1 LSKKATGQMKKLL
14 TATLLLIAI
23 HMSTVPAIADMFKW
37 VDKNGV
43 MHFSD
48 TPPPKSEQNVETL
61 ETSNY
66 KEPPPKPAL
75 SEAESV
81 PTPTPKEKVKKE
93 SVNSG
98 KVEIFTTSWCRY
110 CKDAVAFLRSNRI
123 EFQQY
128 DIEKDRQAA
137 ERMRSLGGRGGVPFA
152 VINGNMMY
160 GFSAESYKKALG
172 LR

>member
-1 LSKKATGQMKKLL
+1 MKIIL

-23 HMSTVPAIADMFKW
+23 HFTTVTAIADMYKW

-48 TPPPKSEQNVETL
+48 TPPKSEQNVETL

-66 KEPPPKPAL
+66 KEPPPKQASTDAEVVPAPAP
-75 SEAESV
+75 E
-81 PTPTPKEKVKKE
+81 EKVKKE
-93 SVNSG
+93 SVSSG
-98 KVEIFTTSWCRY
+98 NKVEIFTTSWCRY
-110 CKDAVAFLRSNRI
+110 CKDAIAFLRTNRI
-123 EFQQY
+123 DYQQY

-152 VINGNMMY
+152 VINGNKMY
-160 GFSAESYKKALG
+160 GFSAESYKRALG

>member
-1 LSKKATGQMKKLL
+1 MKKIL
-14 TATLLLIAI
+14 TATLILIAI
-23 HMSTVPAIADMFKW
+23 HFAAVPAIADMYKW

-43 MHFSD
+43 LHFSD
-48 TPPPKSEQNVETL
+48 TPPKTEQNVETL

-66 KEPPPKPAL
+66 KEPPPKPAE
-75 SEAESV
+75 SEAEAGAA
-81 PTPTPKEKVKKE
+81 PPPEEKVKKE

-98 KVEIFTTSWCRY
+98 NKVEIFTTSWCRY
-110 CKDAVAFLRSNRI
+110 CKDALAFLRTNRI
-123 EFQQY
+123 DYQQY

-152 VINGNMMY
+152 VINGNKMY
-160 GFSAESYKKALG
+160 GFSAESYKRALG

>member
-1 LSKKATGQMKKLL
+1 MKKIL

-23 HMSTVPAIADMFKW
+23 QFTAVPVVADMYKW

-48 TPPPKSEQNVETL
+48 TPPKAEKNVETL

-66 KEPPPKPAL
+66 KEPPPKPAV
-75 SEAESV
+75 SEAESGLA
-81 PTPTPKEKVKKE
+81 PEPEEKIKKE
-93 SVNSG
+93 PVNHG
-98 KVEIFTTSWCRY
+98 NKVEIFTTSWCRY
-110 CKDAVAFLRSNRI
+110 CKDAIAFLRSNRI
-123 EFQQY
+123 DYRQY

-152 VINGNMMY
+152 VINGNKLY
-160 GFSAESYKKALG
+160 GFSAESYKRALG